1 MNHLGPI
8 SGTLASQNFIS
19 SAFWQDP
26 ANIDQQN
33 NLKQKQKIHTVLV
46 LMILYFTEETRE

>member
-33 NLKQKQKIHTVLV
+33 NLKQKIQTVLV